1 MPQGTII
8 DCDGF
13 DANQDSEILRA
24 AMKGLGTDEDKV
36 IGVVCHRSNKQRQE
50 LRAQYQQMWGR
61 NLIEDLESEFSKSIE
76 KVLVGLF
83 RKPIEFD
90 AWSLHKAMAGLGTKE
105 STLIEILCS
114 RSNEEIKAI
123 SAEYKKLYKKEL
135 VKDLESET
143 SGNFKKLLYSLAQ
156 GARDESEDVDSC
168 KVEEDAK
175 ALYEA
180 GEKSWGTEESRF
192 NVVLASRSFAHLNHV
207 CIAYDKLSKKN
218 LEDAIKSEF
227 SGDIEDGLLTIV
239 KCARDLP
246 TYFAERLYK
255 SMKGAGT
262 DDQAL
267 IRIMISRSE
276 KDLVQIKQV
285 FQDKYGQTLE
295 QFIKDDT
302 SGDYRNALIQICR
315 GNH

>member
-1 MPQGTII
+1 MPHGTII

-13 DANQDSEILRA
+13 DANQDCEILRA

-36 IGVVCHRSNKQRQE
+36 IGVVTHRSNAQRQE
-50 LRAQYQQMWGR
+50 IKAQYQQMWGR
-61 NLIEDLESEFSKSIE
+61 NLISDLESEFSKSIE
-76 KVLVGLF
+76 KVLVGMF
-83 RKPIEFD
+83 KKPREFD
-90 AWSLHKAMAGLGTKE
+90 AWSLHEAMMGLGTKE

-114 RSNEEIKAI
+114 RSNAEIKEI
-123 SAEYKKLYKKEL
+123 TAEYKRLYKKDL
-135 VKDLESET
+135 AKDLQSET
-143 SGNFKKLLYSLAQ
+143 SGNFKKLLFSLSA
-156 GARDESEDVDSC
+156 ASRDEAVDVDSSM
-168 KVEEDAK
+168 VEADAK
-175 ALYEA
+175 ALLDA
-180 GEKSWGTEESRF
+180 GEKSWGTDESRF

-227 SGDIEDGLLTIV
+227 SGDVEDGLLTIV

-255 SMKGAGT
+255 SMKGMGT

-267 IRIMISRSE
+267 IRVMITRSE
-276 KDLVQIKQV
+276 VDLAQIKQV
-285 FQDKYGQTLE
+285 FQDKYGQALE

-302 SGDYRNALIQICR
+302 GGDYRNALIQICR
-315 GNH
+315 GNR